1 MPRENASAES
11 FAETALESTLRNG
24 FSNHSI
30 KSKGFLTINNNSAYE
45 MEVACMLKGKPVIL
59 YIAVVTKD
67 RTAVM
72 VQGVAKKILPK
83 PLQASKI
90 LRMQL

>member
-1 MPRENASAES
+1 
-11 FAETALESTLRNG
+11 
-24 FSNHSI
+24 
-30 KSKGFLTINNNSAYE
+30 

-72 VQGVAKKILPK
+72 VQGVAKKNIAETITGFK
-83 PLQASKI
+83 DFADAIVIK
-90 LRMQL
+90 

>member
-1 MPRENASAES
+1 M

-72 VQGVAKKILPK
+72 VQGVAKKNIAETITGFK
-83 PLQASKI
+83 DFADAIVIK
-90 LRMQL
+90 